1 MKKLSLSVLASI
13 IALSVSACGAE
24 ESTAPAATKTADAAA
39 TATATAPAK
48 KDVSDLT
55 FNDKVAVSMG
65 YMYGQNIANG
75 INELKSEFDIAI
87 DNQLLI
93 KSFNEAVQG
102 KTATLS
108 EDDMRATMQE
118 FDNIIRKKVEEK
130 RAAEEEKHAA
140 EAAKNLKAGQEFL
153 EKNKTNEGVV
163 ETKTGLQYKI
173 NTLGTGKTPAVSDT
187 IKVNYRGTTIDGNVF
202 DESKEP
208 VEFPLRSVIQG
219 WIEAFQLL
227 PVGTKAT
234 LYIPANLAYGEN
246 SPSPAIPSNSVLIFD
261 VELLDIVTPEQK

>member
-24 ESTAPAATKTADAAA
+24 ESTAPAATKTANAA
-39 TATATAPAK
+39 ATAPAK
-48 KDVSDLT
+48 KEVSDLT

-87 DNQLLI
+87 DNKLLI
-93 KSFNEAVQG
+93 KSFNEAVEG
-102 KTATLS
+102 KTASLS

-130 RAAEEEKHAA
+130 RAVEEEKHAA

-173 NTLGTGKTPAVSDT
+173 NTLGTGKTPAVTDT

>member
-1 MKKLSLSVLASI
+1 MKKLSLSILASI

-24 ESTAPAATKTADAAA
+24 ESTAPAATKTADTAA
-39 TATATAPAK
+39 TAATPEK

-65 YMYGQNIANG
+65 YMYGQNISNG

-87 DNQLLI
+87 DNKLLL

-102 KTATLS
+102 KTSALS
-108 EDDMRATMQE
+108 EEEMKATMQE

-130 RAAEEEKHAA
+130 RAVEEEKHAA

-234 LYIPANLAYGEN
+234 LYIPANLA
-246 SPSPAIPSNSVLIFD
+246 
-261 VELLDIVTPEQK
+261 

>member
-1 MKKLSLSVLASI
+1 MS
-13 IALSVSACGAE
+13 
-24 ESTAPAATKTADAAA
+24 
-39 TATATAPAK
+39 
-48 KDVSDLT
+48 
-55 FNDKVAVSMG
+55 NR
-65 YMYGQNIANG
+65 
-75 INELKSEFDIAI
+75 
-87 DNQLLI
+87 
-93 KSFNEAVQG
+93 
-102 KTATLS
+102 
-108 EDDMRATMQE
+108 RAT
-118 FDNIIRKKVEEK
+118 DT
-130 RAAEEEKHAA
+130 
-140 EAAKNLKAGQEFL
+140 GQEFL

>member
-24 ESTAPAATKTADAAA
+24 ESTAPAATKTADTAA
-39 TATATAPAK
+39 TAATPEK

-65 YMYGQNIANG
+65 YMYGQNISNG

-87 DNQLLI
+87 DNKLLL

-102 KTATLS
+102 KTSALS
-108 EDDMRATMQE
+108 EEEMKATMQE

-130 RAAEEEKHAA
+130 RAVEEEKHAA